1 MNELGSIWNL
11 DECIDRKLITTK
23 LKQFEK
29 EGKIEFKITGDIL
42 KVEDIDL
49 EDKDIDSLNS
59 LFEEN
64 DVFEE
69 PEYEDDGYSDYDEDD
84 DYPDYDDDD
93 EY

>member
-1 MNELGSIWNL
+1 MNELGIVWNL

-23 LKQFEK
+23 LKQLEK

-49 EDKDIDSLNS
+49 EDSDIDTLNE

-69 PEYEDDGYSDYDEDD
+69 PEYEDGIDD
-84 DYPDYDDDD
+84 NYDDDD
-93 EY
+93 DGFADYDDEY